1 MTTSKQDVVITG
13 IGVISPI
20 GLSVPELRESLLQ
33 NRSGIRLWQSP
44 QMTRT
49 LPAGLIERDFSDQF
63 SRLELAYM
71 DRCSQIA
78 MIAAGQALRDAGV
91 EHFEEY
97 AQRAGLYFGS
107 VTGGVKSEHDWVRQ
121 FHVDKVESSRP
132 YTIMA
137 SMLNAAP
144 ALISIKHRILG
155 PVVTNS
161 NACSSSGAAIG
172 EAYLAIR
179 EGRLDVALVGGAEA
193 ALIPTF
199 MGLWFGLRALA
210 EVDPV
215 DVARSCRPF
224 SSRRTGLVLGEGS
237 VFMLIESRA
246 HAKKRGAACYCQLS
260 GYGIASDGY
269 HIGTPSSEGQAAA
282 IRAVLA
288 DARLRPEEVSY
299 FNAHATATRGGDP
312 VETISIRTAFSEA
325 AERLP
330 VSSTKSIHGHMLGA
344 TSAMELAICALAIQ
358 GSFLPATAHL
368 DEIDPECKLHHIAN
382 EAEQDTPVEHAVS
395 LSAGFGGTNVA
406 LAVSKENDLLTK
418 YPDSEVSTN

>member
-1 MTTSKQDVVITG
+1 MATGKQDVVITG
-13 IGVISPI
+13 IGVVSPI

-44 QMTRT
+44 QMSRT

-63 SRLELAYM
+63 SKLELAYM

-78 MIAAGQALRDAGV
+78 MLAAGQALKDGGI
-91 EHFEEY
+91 EQFEGY
-97 AQRAGLYFGS
+97 AQRAGLYYGS

-121 FHVDKVESSRP
+121 FYVDKVGSSKP

-155 PVVTNS
+155 TVITNS

-246 HAKKRGAACYCQLS
+246 HAEKRGAACYCRLS
-260 GYGIASDGY
+260 GYGIASDCF
-269 HIGTPSSEGQAAA
+269 HIGSPSSEGQTAA
-282 IRAVLA
+282 IRAALA
-288 DARLRPEEVSY
+288 DARLRPEQVSY

-312 VETISIRTAFSEA
+312 IETDSIRAAFGEA
-325 AERLP
+325 AESVP
-330 VSSTKSIHGHMLGA
+330 VSSTKSIHGHLLGG
-344 TSAMELAICALAIQ
+344 TSAMELAVCALAIQ

-382 EAEQDTPVEHAVS
+382 QPELDVPVEHAIS

-406 LAVSKENDLLTK
+406 LAVSKEHDLLTK
-418 YPDSEVSTN
+418 SPVSEASTN